1 MGISVV
7 RDGVPRIGR
16 DERLFPRDLITNND
30 ALNKHRVKIADKIL
44 ETLKTT
50 PKERTDV
57 EIRVVASNRGND
69 FLYQTVIFLLEKQ
82 PKANFSLQICN
93 VESEIFPD
101 LKRFGKL
108 DIPIITLTKP
118 TGSSG
123 KQLNSTIR
131 KENDDYWKCL
141 GLPTESKYILLIE
154 DDSVVIP
161 EFSTLLKSLV
171 WKLDYH
177 EYVDFVKLYHPN
189 YLRKLPSYVMMG
201 AISIPISFF
210 SCYAIKPFFRTFPI
224 LTFLCLA
231 LAIFWDLKSYGCQF
245 PADFRFYLTGSAY
258 ISYPESCCTPAVIF
272 RTSSVKN
279 MVDYFQR
286 SIGFSGHA
294 KDHILDEA
302 PFTGRQSDV
311 NYVTHI
317 GSFSS
322 IRQRAVFLSD
332 LRDDV

>member
-1 MGISVV
+1 
-7 RDGVPRIGR
+7 
-16 DERLFPRDLITNND
+16 
-30 ALNKHRVKIADKIL
+30 
-44 ETLKTT
+44 
-50 PKERTDV
+50 
-57 EIRVVASNRGND
+57 
-69 FLYQTVIFLLEKQ
+69 
-82 PKANFSLQICN
+82 
-93 VESEIFPD
+93 
-101 LKRFGKL
+101 
-108 DIPIITLTKP
+108 
-118 TGSSG
+118 
-123 KQLNSTIR
+123 
-131 KENDDYWKCL
+131 
-141 GLPTESKYILLIE
+141 
-154 DDSVVIP
+154 
-161 EFSTLLKSLV
+161 
-171 WKLDYH
+171 
-177 EYVDFVKLYHPN
+177 
-189 YLRKLPSYVMMG
+189 MG

-210 SCYAIKPFFRTFPI
+210 SCYAIKPFFKTFPI

-231 LAIFWDLKSYGCQF
+231 FAIFWDLKSYGCQF

-279 MVDYFQR
+279 MVDYFQK

-322 IRQRAVFLSD
+322 VRQRAVFLSD